1 MTAVSNP
8 SEMERASISKL
19 AKGLRDVRFV
29 TVDSAKFTLKL
40 DLPDPS
46 ATAVVGDDG
55 VERTEPFNLQ
65 PTKSRSSVLLL
76 KPTAKDGTGKSAA
89 MALAIPS
96 DPAAKQAP

>member
-40 DLPDPS
+40 
-46 ATAVVGDDG
+46 
-55 VERTEPFNLQ
+55 EP
-65 PTKSRSSVLLL
+65 
-76 KPTAKDGTGKSAA
+76 
-89 MALAIPS
+89 
-96 DPAAKQAP
+96 